1 MMKRLNKFAE
11 NLSEVINAKGLT
23 QKTVANAIGVKP
35 NTLNQWTTGKREPDF
50 DHLLMLCYY
59 LKMSPSELL
68 SYRSNP
74 NEQDDMLQ
82 KMLQIYMQYIAT
94 TNNQTKAD

>member
-1 MMKRLNKFAE
+1 MKRLNKFAE
-11 NLSEVINAKGLT
+11 NLSELISSKGLT
-23 QKTVANAIGVKP
+23 QKAVAEAVGVRP

-68 SYRSNP
+68 SYKSNP
-74 NEQDDMLQ
+74 EEQDDILQ
-82 KMLQIYMQYIAT
+82 KMLQAYMEYIAKDEDKRK
-94 TNNQTKAD
+94 N